1 MYVKN
6 FPEEVK
12 HFIFEIKKAAKT
24 SLSMPI
30 SDGKVGFYVENSTI
44 VQLAEI
50 KSEHFDLTCLIK
62 LCKELND
69 NYSLGN
75 YLSCGM
81 ILRSI
86 LDHIPPIFKMKNFE
100 EVSSNYGSRSFKDV
114 VKPLQESTKKIADSY
129 LHTQIRKKE
138 ILPTKTQ
145 ISFQPNLD
153 FILQEIIRILK

>member
-1 MYVKN
+1 
-6 FPEEVK
+6 
-12 HFIFEIKKAAKT
+12 
-24 SLSMPI
+24 MPI
-30 SDGKVGFYVENSTI
+30 SDGRVGFYIENSTI
-44 VQLAEI
+44 LQLAEI
-50 KSEHFDLTCLIK
+50 KSENFDLTRLIK

-81 ILRSI
+81 ILRSM
-86 LDHIPPIFKMKNFE
+86 LDHIPPVFKMKSFE
-100 EVSSNYGSRSFKDV
+100 EVSSNYGSKSFKDV

-153 FILQEIIRILK
+153 FLLQEIIRVLK